1 MCLSV
6 EVSGLFTIEG
16 QRQLIQYT
24 DADAALPIQDPARG
38 ILWLPWGRRR
48 AESGTLPATGWLVDA
63 ESLPEGWER
72 FRPTPVQARVCRFM
86 EVTEDGEERWFEVDD
101 GQTLRCLLLR
111 HGDEQRVYVVTAR
124 DAGEHYRS
132 RPATRGLA
140 DWGGP
145 RAPG

>member
-16 QRQLIQYT
+16 LRQLIQYP

-48 AESGTLPATGWLVDA
+48 EESGNLPVTGWLVDA

-72 FRPTPVQARVCRFM
+72 FSPTPVRARVCRFM
-86 EVTEDGEERWFEVDD
+86 EVTEDGEERWFKAESL
-101 GQTLRCLLLR
+101 QCLLLR

-124 DAGEHYRS
+124 DCGSRYRS
-132 RPATRGLA
+132 RTATRALA
-140 DWGGP
+140 ECGGFG
-145 RAPG
+145 ALS